1 MGMVTMIDSSSL
13 SLVVIMA
20 MLCVQASGYL
30 AGGVAGGRYMS
41 QTALAA
47 GAGVAEVR
55 SVAGLDE
62 GLKMRKLPGTDIL
75 VSEVCLGTM
84 MFGEQV
90 SKRDAMAQ
98 LDVATKVSPQCHCN
112 PLYPPP
118 SDALKHPLH
127 TPRRPNIPQ
136 GIRTQLY

>member
-1 MGMVTMIDSSSL
+1 MKDSYRL
-13 SLVVIMA
+13 SLVVVLA
-20 MLCVQASGYL
+20 LLCAQTSGYL
-30 AGGVAGGRYMS
+30 TGGVVGGRYTS

-47 GAGVAEVR
+47 GARAAEVR

-90 SKRDAMAQ
+90 SKRDAIAQ
-98 LDVATKVSPQCHCN
+98 LDVATKVSPQYHSN
-112 PLYPPP
+112 PPINSPS
-118 SDALKHPLH
+118 SDALQHPLH
-127 TPRRPNIPQ
+127 PPFPLAPT
-136 GIRTQLY
+136 LS